1 MAIGGSN
8 RLIGCKEAAGFLSVP
23 ECTVRENWRK
33 CGRTAH
39 KVGRAI
45 RFRERD
51 IETWLAANKID

>member
-8 RLIGCKEAAGFLSVP
+8 RLVGCREAAEFLSVP
-23 ECTVRENWRK
+23 ERTLRENWRRW
-33 CGRTAH
+33 GMPGY

-51 IETWLAANKID
+51 LEIWLEKQAM